1 MSKETIKV
9 EPVKVE
15 TTPED
20 LERILS
26 TPSDHETVNEKTE
39 CIVEPLAPKEKKEPK
54 TLEDLLKNAE
64 KTLEAEG
71 VEPTEEEVEESKDF
85 LNKFMGFVKGKE
97 FDNKCEDLSKKYN
110 VPKKQIAKSFLS
122 KALGTIS
129 DMLHIGIG
137 AVEDFAGAVLT
148 LIYNIINSGIRIACN
163 LARNLATFVT
173 FNKTAINN

>member
-85 LNKFMGFVKGKE
+85 LNK
-97 FDNKCEDLSKKYN
+97 
-110 VPKKQIAKSFLS
+110 
-122 KALGTIS
+122 
-129 DMLHIGIG
+129 
-137 AVEDFAGAVLT
+137 
-148 LIYNIINSGIRIACN
+148 RI
-163 LARNLATFVT
+163 
-173 FNKTAINN
+173 